1 MYLYLTIRLGDSEPR
16 FAPPAAFFLF
26 AHRFWAAARIFA
38 LVASDIFRRPLR
50 LRGVS
55 ANGATIVLFAAR
67 PRFFLPNGE
76 GTPPNSDIR
85 PLALSRTVPSAVSNV
100 CR

>member
-1 MYLYLTIRLGDSEPR
+1 MYLYLTVRLGDSEPR
-16 FAPPAAFFLF
+16 FAPPAAFFLL

-38 LVASDIFRRPLR
+38 LVASDIFRRLLR

-55 ANGATIVLFAAR
+55 ANGAAMLLFAR
-67 PRFFLPNGE
+67 PRFLPNGE
-76 GTPPNSDIR
+76 GTPPNSVIR
-85 PLALSRTVPSAVSNV
+85 PFALSRTVPSAVSNV